1 MVIVPL
7 FVTLALTA
15 VVPRTFLPV
24 IAHQYGI
31 QHGCQTKL
39 VESAKGIVGL
49 AVLRSE
55 RDGLTSEAVRSTFMV
70 IVPHVRSAVQTQI
83 ALEHAGAQL
92 IGGALEAIGAAVFVC
107 DADARVAAMSG
118 AAEALLKDGR
128 LRLIDR
134 RLDILSPRAAH
145 AMRSALL
152 RILSATPYPMQTIVV
167 TQPGAMPLLLD
178 ICPAPRA
185 AWNFNFRPRV
195 LVIARTGANWHGA
208 SASILQ
214 RLYRLSA
221 AEADVALRLAAGES
235 RDSIAASRHASLGT
249 VRAQLKSAFAKLGV
263 SREVELVAMLGS
275 LLHR

>member
-1 MVIVPL
+1 M
-7 FVTLALTA
+7 ALT
-15 VVPRTFLPV
+15 PIEPDTP
-24 IAHQYGI
+24 
-31 QHGCQTKL
+31 
-39 VESAKGIVGL
+39 SP
-49 AVLRSE
+49 S
-55 RDGLTSEAVRSTFMV
+55 
-70 IVPHVRSAVQTQI
+70 
-83 ALEHAGAQL
+83 GAQL

-107 DADARVAAMSG
+107 DADAQVAAMSG

-134 RLDILSPRAAH
+134 RLDVLSPRAAH
-145 AMRSALL
+145 AMRNALL

-167 TQPGAMPLLLD
+167 TQPGALPLLLD

-185 AWNFNFRPRV
+185 AWNFNFRPRA